1 MERFSLDSASAEYKR
16 RREELRQA
24 EIALKDRREAVA
36 ALRRAL
42 PADTPVP
49 EDYAFAEA
57 AAGGERT
64 VRLSELFAPGG
75 GALIVDHFMWAPGA
89 DSPCPMCAMWAD
101 GYDAVL
107 PQLARAVPMV
117 LAAKKSA
124 AALRAFA
131 DRRGWTAL
139 RVLSSG
145 GSTFNADFGMED
157 AGGAQLPGL
166 SVFLK
171 KDSRVFHFY
180 TSSAIMG
187 DGHYR
192 GLDLYSPVWNL
203 LDLLPDGRG
212 DVMPRIDGGAAA
224 A

>member
-24 EIALKDRREAVA
+24 EIALKDRREAIA

-42 PADTPVP
+42 PADTPTP
-49 EDYAFAEA
+49 QDYPFVEA
-57 AAGGERT
+57 AGGGERT

-75 GALIVDHFMWAPGA
+75 GALIVEHFMWAPGG
-89 DSPCPMCAMWAD
+89 DSPCPMCTMWAD
-101 GYDAVL
+101 GYDAAL

-117 LAAKKSA
+117 LVAKKSA
-124 AALRAFA
+124 GALRAFA

-145 GSTFNADFGMED
+145 GSSFNADFGMED
-157 AGGAQLPGL
+157 ADGAQLPGL

-171 KDSRVFHFY
+171 RGARVFHYY

-192 GLDLYSPVWNL
+192 GLDLYNPVWNL

-212 DVMPRIDGGAAA
+212 DFTPRVDGGAAA